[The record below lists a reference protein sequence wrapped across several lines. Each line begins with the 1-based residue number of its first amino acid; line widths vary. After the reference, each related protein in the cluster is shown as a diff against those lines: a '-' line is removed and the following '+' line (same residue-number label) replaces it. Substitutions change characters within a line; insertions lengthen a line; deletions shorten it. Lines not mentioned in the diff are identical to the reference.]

1 MATPTMILF
10 TLLHCLSSP
19 FIVVYAFIPITTHL
33 NLRYTS
39 YEHTTCYEYYTTTTS
54 SSQPKLFAVNNDEDE
69 ETPVNKQLLSHSDI
83 EWRLRPPEG
92 TSRLDRWKIKL
103 GANLLRLNSK
113 ITGDDLPPVLCPKG
127 GRAMLEAYYKEP
139 GKRKK
144 KIGRFGFTTSRGPSS
159 PEIDTTIREIY
170 NINPP
175 PLSATIAAI
184 IYMFVEPEYRNRNI
198 GALSLEVISAIQSV
212 QAVDFIVL
220 VADDNGS
227 GSLVNWYQEHDYS
240 KAPLMQDIL
249 GSPNEKNGIS
259 MISPVTIQ
267 PGFFDD
273 QCVVKW
279 W

>member
-1 MATPTMILF
+1 MATPTIILF
-10 TLLHCLSSP
+10 TLLYCLISLHEVHA
-19 FIVVYAFIPITTHL
+19 FVVPVSTHL

-39 YEHTTCYEYYTTTTS
+39 HEYTTVCYDYYKTI
-54 SSQPKLFAVNNDEDE
+54 SQPKLFAVNNDKYE
-69 ETPVNKQLLSHSDI
+69 ETSVNKQLLSHSDI

-113 ITGDDLPPVLCPKG
+113 IINHPLPPVLCPRG

-159 PEIDTTIREIY
+159 PEIDTTIHDIY
-170 NINPP
+170 NIDPP

-184 IYMFVEPEYRNRNI
+184 IYMFVEPEYRNRNA
-198 GALSLEVISAIQSV
+198 GALALEVISAIQSI
-212 QAVDFIVL
+212 QAVDFTVL

-227 GSLVNWYQEHDYS
+227 GNLVRWYQEHDYS
-240 KAPLMQDIL
+240 KAPLLQDIL
-249 GSPNEKNGIS
+249 GSPNKTNGIS
-259 MISPVTIQ
+259 MISPVKMK

>member
-1 MATPTMILF
+1 MATPTIILF
-10 TLLHCLSSP
+10 TLLYCLISLHE
-19 FIVVYAFIPITTHL
+19 VYAFIPITTHY

-39 YEHTTCYEYYTTTTS
+39 HEYHTTPYEYCTTTS
-54 SSQPKLFAVNNDEDE
+54 SQPKVFAVNNDKGE
-69 ETPVNKQLLSHSDI
+69 ETPVNKQFLSHSDI

-113 ITGDDLPPVLCPKG
+113 ITGNELPPVLCPKG

-159 PEIDTTIREIY
+159 PEIDTTIRDIY
-170 NINPP
+170 NIDPP

-184 IYMFVEPEYRNRNI
+184 IYMFVEPEYRSRNV
-198 GALSLEVISAIQSV
+198 GALALEVISAIQSI
-212 QAVDFIVL
+212 QAVDFTVL

-227 GSLVNWYQEHDYS
+227 GSLVNWYENHGYS

-249 GSPNEKNGIS
+249 GSPNETNGIS
-259 MISPVTIQ
+259 LISPVKIK

-273 QCVVKW
+273 CVVKW